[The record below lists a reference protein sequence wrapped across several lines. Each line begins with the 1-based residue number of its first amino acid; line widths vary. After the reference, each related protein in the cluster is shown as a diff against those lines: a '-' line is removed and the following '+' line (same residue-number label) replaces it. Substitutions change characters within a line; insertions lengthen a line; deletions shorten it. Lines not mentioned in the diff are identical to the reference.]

1 MNEVSEENRQKV
13 GSVTALFVR
22 CALILSVILS
32 LLLMAAS
39 APKEIALLVGLL
51 ALLLLL
57 WVSATTERRIL
68 NSLPG
73 GRLAEG
79 DHPRITNL
87 LEALCLSTGISP
99 PQIHILPTKGRNIAA
114 LGRSVN
120 ESTLIITTG
129 LLEAATRIELEA
141 VLANRIYQIVSHRTA
156 LVTVAVSTFGL
167 EIGPSPF
174 RIRPFALMSPKL
186 KQKTGLL
193 VDPSQ
198 DFSGDAAGT
207 GITRYPPGMVEA
219 IEMADN
225 GTLISETSP
234 SLDSLWLFPSKPE
247 TNRPSV
253 EARATVLR
261 EM

>member
-1 MNEVSEENRQKV
+1 MSAVV
-13 GSVTALFVR
+13 
-22 CALILSVILS
+22 
-32 LLLMAAS
+32 AA
-39 APKEIALLVGLL
+39 
-51 ALLLLL
+51 
-57 WVSATTERRIL
+57 
-68 NSLPG
+68 
-73 GRLAEG
+73 
-79 DHPRITNL
+79 
-87 LEALCLSTGISP
+87 
-99 PQIHILPTKGRNIAA
+99 
-114 LGRSVN
+114 
-120 ESTLIITTG
+120 
-129 LLEAATRIELEA
+129 
-141 VLANRIYQIVSHRTA
+141 
-156 LVTVAVSTFGL
+156 AVSTFGL

-174 RIRPFALMSPKL
+174 RIRPFARMSPKL

-219 IEMADN
+219 FEMADN

>member
-13 GSVTALFVR
+13 GSVTALFVL

-39 APKEIALLVGLL
+39 TPKAIALLVGLL

-99 PQIHILPTKGRNIAA
+99 PQIHILPTKGA
-114 LGRSVN
+114 GRYTGGLFVGKFIKTLSFQRMTK
-120 ESTLIITTG
+120 ESTELVGAAAARISRYEGMEARDWPISVSNSALCAYVTETETKNRAACRPKPG
-129 LLEAATRIELEA
+129 LLRRCCGNGYNPI
-141 VLANRIYQIVSHRTA
+141 
-156 LVTVAVSTFGL
+156 STGH
-167 EIGPSPF
+167 G
-174 RIRPFALMSPKL
+174 
-186 KQKTGLL
+186 
-193 VDPSQ
+193 
-198 DFSGDAAGT
+198 
-207 GITRYPPGMVEA
+207 
-219 IEMADN
+219 
-225 GTLISETSP
+225 
-234 SLDSLWLFPSKPE
+234 
-247 TNRPSV
+247 
-253 EARATVLR
+253 
-261 EM
+261 